1 MTYTYSTTLSQPL
14 EHADGALENSDHADR
29 RDGSGHRQGRR
40 HVPVSFNVT
49 IVDDVPQAV
58 ADTTAAAEDT
68 AVTYNVITNADGTS
82 DLQGADA
89 PATLTAA
96 TLATAGAGTVGFL
109 ANGDIT
115 FTPAAGFAGAA
126 VINYTITDQ
135 DGDTSSSTLT
145 VTVAADSVPSL
156 VSTTNLTVDE
166 DGFPDAA
173 VDTVTARSDETD
185 STESLTATGTAVVN
199 FGNDVPADLLDSI
212 ALVDTAALDGQ
223 LKTQDGQSVT
233 FALAAATGDLV
244 GSAGATAVIRSPSAW
259 GIQSME
265 MRIRAGV
272 SGGGNGQQIGTGKG
286 SVWILSTISPAIPRV
301 LVVTPF
307 PPIAT
312 LSLRTTMR

>member
-1 MTYTYSTTLSQPL
+1 MTVQVTDNDGDPL
-14 EHADGALENSDHADR
+14 
-29 RDGSGHRQGRR
+29 
-40 HVPVSFNVT
+40 PVSFNVT

-68 AVTYNVITNADGTS
+68 AVTYNVITNANGTS

-166 DGFPDAA
+166 DGFAFAA
-173 VDTVTARSDETD
+173 DDTVTARTDETD

-199 FGNDVPADLLDSI
+199 FGKRRSGRPGRRSI
-212 ALVDTAALDGQ
+212 VLVDTAALDGQ
-223 LKTQDGQSVT
+223 LQTLDGQSVT
-233 FALAAATGDLV
+233 FALEGGDLVGTV
-244 GSAGATAVIRSPSAW
+244 GSAGATEVIRIHLVSAA
-259 GIQSME
+259 
-265 MRIRAGV
+265 AGPGAGDV
-272 SGGGNGQQIGTGKG
+272 TYTY
-286 SVWILSTISPAIPRV
+286 ST
-301 LVVTPF
+301 
-307 PPIAT
+307 T
-312 LSLRTTMR
+312 LSQPLEHADGELENSDHADRGDGSGHRQ